1 MDFIR
6 NKTAKLRSLGKRL
19 LTRRSINRIAPAPV
33 EELAALDP
41 TAPALS
47 PRQASLSPRT
57 KVVTHIQKT
66 FRKRKRRTQAL
77 ADLSKINSK
86 RRATRRIQKKFR
98 KALANPN
105 LEECPICYGTMLYPR
120 LTKTIRCGH
129 KFHRKCIEQ
138 WNATNSSCPLC
149 RTSIEPEI
157 PYHLQR
163 YISIPISTNIN
174 NTVNTINALIAG
186 LANVAT
192 MIEAIGLINETD
204 VLINSLPESERA
216 VFREARNQVW
226 LQTYP
231 RLQEAPRQSRATID
245 AINRAN
251 VLIDNMSR
259 ATTFDNA
266 RRSMDASTRVIN
278 TLPRNGNAYR
288 ELADR
293 QWDTWLQAHRR
304 LSAPIQTQAPIS
316 VNGITT
322 AAYNRSRA
330 NVQPISVNGITT
342 AAYNRSMAPI
352 SVNGITTAA
361 YNRSMAPISVNRIT
375 RAAYNRSM
383 APISVNRITRA
394 DYNRSTQLDTRPTTG
409 ITPDEYNR
417 LVRGMYY

>member
-1 MDFIR
+1 MEFIR

-47 PRQASLSPRT
+47 PRRVSLSPTT

-77 ADLSKINSK
+77 ADLSKINSE

-105 LEECPICYGTMLYPR
+105 LEECPICYGTMLYPS
-120 LTKTIRCGH
+120 LTKTLRCGH

-138 WNATNSSCPLC
+138 WNATNTSCPLC

-163 YISIPISTNIN
+163 HISMPISTNIN
-174 NTVNTINALIAG
+174 NTINRVNALIAG

-204 VLINSLPESERA
+204 VLINRLPESERA
-216 VFREARNQVW
+216 VLREARNQVW

-231 RLQEAPRQSRATID
+231 RLQEPPRQSRATMN

-251 VLIDNMSR
+251 ELIDNMSR
-259 ATTFDNA
+259 ATTFDEA
-266 RRSMDASTRVIN
+266 RMSMDASTREIN
-278 TLPRNGNAYR
+278 TLPRNGNAFI
-288 ELADR
+288 ELSES
-293 QWDTWLQAHRR
+293 QWTTWLEADRR
-304 LSAPIQTQAPIS
+304 LSAPIQTRAPIS

-322 AAYNRSRA
+322 ADYNRSRA
-330 NVQPISVNGITT
+330 NVQPITVNGITT
-342 AAYNRSMAPI
+342 VDYNR
-352 SVNGITTAA
+352 
-361 YNRSMAPISVNRIT
+361 NRSRANVQPITVNRIT
-375 RAAYNRSM
+375 TANYNRSR
-383 APISVNRITRA
+383 ANVQPITV
-394 DYNRSTQLDTRPTTG
+394 NRSTQLDTRPYDG

>member
-41 TAPALS
+41 TALALS
-47 PRQASLSPRT
+47 PRRVSLSPRT
-57 KVVTHIQKT
+57 KVVTHVQNT

-77 ADLSKINSK
+77 ADLSKLNTE

-105 LEECPICYGTMLYPR
+105 LEECPICYDTMLYPR
-120 LTKTIRCGH
+120 LTKTLRCGH

-138 WNATNSSCPLC
+138 WNATNPSCPFC
-149 RTSIEPEI
+149 KASIEPEL
-157 PYHLQR
+157 PHHLR
-163 YISIPISTNIN
+163 MRISMPTSNIN
-174 NTVNTINALIAG
+174 YTINTVNALIAG

-204 VLINSLPESERA
+204 VLINSLPESVRG
-216 VFREARNQVW
+216 VLREERNQVW

-231 RLQEAPRQSRATID
+231 RLQGAPRQSRATID

-278 TLPRNGNAYR
+278 TLPLNGNAYR
-288 ELADR
+288 ELSDT
-293 QWDTWLQAHRR
+293 QWATWLQVHRR
-304 LSAPIQTQAPIS
+304 LSAPIQTLVPISVNGITTAAYNRSLAPIS

-342 AAYNRSMAPI
+342 AAYNRS
-352 SVNGITTAA
+352 
-361 YNRSMAPISVNRIT
+361 R
-375 RAAYNRSM
+375 
-383 APISVNRITRA
+383 
-394 DYNRSTQLDTRPTTG
+394 QLDTRPTTHPTTG
-409 ITPDEYNR
+409 ITPAEYDR
-417 LVRGMYY
+417 LIRGMYY

>member
-41 TAPALS
+41 TALSLS
-47 PRQASLSPRT
+47 PRRASLSPRT
-57 KVVTHIQKT
+57 KVVTHIQNT

-77 ADLSKINSK
+77 ADLSKLNSK

-120 LTKTIRCGH
+120 LTKTLRCGH
-129 KFHRKCIEQ
+129 KFHRKCIDQ
-138 WNATNSSCPLC
+138 WTTTNSSCPLC
-149 RTSIEPEI
+149 RTSIEPEL

-163 YISIPISTNIN
+163 HISIPISTNIN

-192 MIEAIGLINETD
+192 MIEANGLINETD
-204 VLINSLPESERA
+204 VLIASLPESVRGVLME
-216 VFREARNQVW
+216 ERNQVW

-231 RLQEAPRQSRATID
+231 RLQEPPRQSRATID
-245 AINRAN
+245 TINRAN
-251 VLIDNMSR
+251 ALIDNMNS
-259 ATTFDNA
+259 ATTFDEA
-266 RRSMDASTRVIN
+266 RRFMDDSTRVIN

-288 ELADR
+288 ELSDT
-293 QWDTWLQAHRR
+293 QWATWLQAHRR
-304 LSAPIQTQAPIS
+304 LSAHIQMRAPIS

-322 AAYNRSRA
+322 ADYNRSRTV
-330 NVQPISVNGITT
+330 NQPISVNGITT
-342 AAYNRSMAPI
+342 ADYNRSRAVNQPI
-352 SVNGITTAA
+352 SVNGVTTAV
-361 YNRSMAPISVNRIT
+361 YNRSRQP
-375 RAAYNRSM
+375 
-383 APISVNRITRA
+383 
-394 DYNRSTQLDTRPTTG
+394 DTHPTTG
-409 ITPDEYNR
+409 ITPAEYDR
-417 LVRGMYY
+417 LIRGMY